1 MATILYMSLLRLNEG
16 MLKLAVKKILHN
28 LSDRVFL
35 TLNHKIEKK
44 IMPWQ
49 TRFSKNPLCLSTRYD
64 SN

>member
-49 TRFSKNPLCLSTRYD
+49 TRFSKNPL
-64 SN
+64 